1 MSKKIIKSLSGAV
14 KSASKTAI
22 APLKKGDDLK
32 GTRTGVVESDKRSKT
47 RTVVVAFQTMHPK
60 YGKYM
65 KNRTVLHVHDEK
77 NESKLGDVVEVAQC
91 RPISKTKQWRLVK
104 VVEQRSELVAA
115 IRSVKEV
122 Q

>member
-1 MSKKIIKSLSGAV
+1 MSKKIIKSMSGAV
-14 KSASKTAI
+14 KVSSKTPI
-22 APLKKGDDLK
+22 APLKKGEELK

-77 NESKLGDVVEVAQC
+77 NESRTGDLVEVAQC

-104 VVEQRSELVAA
+104 IVENRAELAAA
-115 IRSVKEV
+115 IASVKDV